1 MRYPAEHK
9 ASTREKIVN
18 AAAQSFRERGSQGGG
33 IASLM
38 KDLGLTHGGFYRHF
52 GSKEDLYVQAV
63 TRAFQQAGDRM
74 VEAAKRAPKGG
85 ELRAIIESYLSLG
98 HLEHVG
104 QGCAVAALA
113 PEIARQPPA
122 VRTKVSA
129 AFKAYMNRL
138 LPFVSGENA
147 SEKRRNFF
155 ILFPAM
161 AGVLMMARTITE
173 PARRKEILAA
183 ARRFY
188 TEAFAERRS

>member
-33 IASLM
+33 IASMM

-74 VEAAKRAPKGG
+74 LEAAKRAPKGG
-85 ELRAIIESYLSLG
+85 ELRAIIESYLSLE

-104 QGCAVAALA
+104 QGCAIAGDRA
-113 PEIARQPPA
+113 PTAGGTRQGQRRLQSPHESPA
-122 VRTKVSA
+122 PVCAGR
-129 AFKAYMNRL
+129 
-138 LPFVSGENA
+138 
-147 SEKRRNFF
+147 KRQ
-155 ILFPAM
+155 
-161 AGVLMMARTITE
+161 
-173 PARRKEILAA
+173 
-183 ARRFY
+183 
-188 TEAFAERRS
+188 

>member
-33 IASLM
+33 IDSMM
-38 KDLGLTHGGFYRHF
+38 KDLGLPHGGFYRHF

-74 VEAAKRAPKGG
+74 LEAAKRAPKGG
-85 ELRAIIESYLSLG
+85 ELRAIIESYLSVE
-98 HLEHVG
+98 HLEHIG

-113 PEIARQPPA
+113 PEIARQPAA
-122 VRTKVSA
+122 VRTKVNSA
-129 AFKAYMNRL
+129 VEAYMNRL

-147 SEKRRNFF
+147 IEKRRKLI

-161 AGVLMMARTITE
+161 AGVLMFVRTLADA
-173 PARRKEILAA
+173 PSRK
-183 ARRFY
+183 
-188 TEAFAERRS
+188 